1 MEVSLPISTGIKAP
15 VSGVRK
21 MQPPVSGSISGLGA
35 SAVSSIASPLAF
47 MATGLVALVSVAT
60 WLTVQ
65 PEILATYH
73 YSPNAVAITH
83 LFVLGWLCS
92 IVMGAMYQL
101 VPVALETKLYSERL
115 VLPQWLLHVAGLT
128 GMVLAFHA
136 WNMKLVGYFGS
147 IFAAGICLFIYNIV
161 RTLLRI
167 PKWNVVALSVASA
180 LAWVLLTITAGLL
193 IAAAKTGHANF
204 MLHFDPLGAMHAHA
218 HLGVIGFFTMLIVG
232 VSYKLI
238 PMFTLSEIQKNSRAT
253 VSIMLLNI
261 GLAGSLFSILL
272 QSVLK
277 PVFALV
283 VIVALAI
290 YGWEII
296 AILRARKRRTL
307 DWGVR
312 YFLTAI
318 GLLVSLSVLALV
330 LSWPRLPLNPFTGQL
345 ENIYG
350 FFGLIGVVSFAVIGM
365 LYKIIPFLVWFG
377 AYSKHIG
384 KAQVP
389 ALAEM
394 YFIRLQMLGYWIF
407 LTALPVTGVGILTS
421 NAMVV
426 RWGSAL
432 FATSLATLAV
442 NMIRILS
449 HYFHPRLKPLGVPAN
464 QQTKSFYDRYS
475 T

>member
-1 MEVSLPISTGIKAP
+1 MEVSLPISAGIKTPANGARKTQP
-15 VSGVRK
+15 AIPGSVSGLT
-21 MQPPVSGSISGLGA
+21 SG
-35 SAVSSIASPLAF
+35 AVSSITLPLAF
-47 MATGLVALVSVAT
+47 MVTGLVALLAVAT
-60 WLTVQ
+60 WLIVH

-115 VLPQWLLHVAGLT
+115 IFLQFACHVVGFM
-128 GMVLAFHA
+128 GMVLAFHS
-136 WNMKLVGYFGS
+136 WNMKFVGWFGS

-167 PKWNVVALSVASA
+167 PKWNVVTFSVASA
-180 LAWVLLTITAGLL
+180 LVWVLLTITAGLL

-204 MLHFDPLGAMHAHA
+204 MFHFNPLGAMHTHA
-218 HLGVIGFFTMLIVG
+218 HLGIVGFFTILIVG

-238 PMFTLSEIQKNSRAT
+238 PMFTLSEVQNKTRAT
-253 VSIMLLNI
+253 VSIVLLNI

-272 QSVLK
+272 QSILK
-277 PVFALV
+277 PLFALV

-296 AILRARKRRTL
+296 AILRARKRRAL

-318 GLLVSLSVLALV
+318 ALLAPLSLLALV
-330 LSWPRLPLNPFTGQL
+330 LSWPHLPLNTFTGQL

-350 FFGLIGVVSFAVIGM
+350 YLGLIGVVSLAVIGM
-365 LYKIIPFLVWFG
+365 LYKIIPFLIWFG

-389 ALAEM
+389 ALADM
-394 YFIRLQMLGYWIF
+394 YSIRLQIFGYWLF
-407 LTALPVTGVGILTS
+407 LTALPVTGFGILIS
-421 NAMVV
+421 NTTVV

-432 FATSLATLAV
+432 FTASLATLAL
-442 NMIRILS
+442 NTIRILS
-449 HYFHPRLKPLGVPAN
+449 HYFSPRLKPLGFSHKPSN
-464 QQTKSFYDRYS
+464 KITL
-475 T
+475 

>member
-1 MEVSLPISTGIKAP
+1 MMEVSLPISTGIKTPA
-15 VSGVRK
+15 SGVRK
-21 MQPPVSGSISGLGA
+21 TQSPVSGSITGLGA
-35 SAVSSIASPLAF
+35 SAVSSIALPLAF
-47 MATGLVALVSVAT
+47 MATGLAALLAVGI
-60 WLTVQ
+60 WLVVQ
-65 PEILATYH
+65 PQILAAYH
-73 YSPNAVAITH
+73 YSASAVAITH

-101 VPVALETKLYSERL
+101 VPVALEAKLYSERM
-115 VLPQWLLHVAGLT
+115 VLPQWLLHVVGLT
-128 GMVLAFHA
+128 GMVMAFHA
-136 WNMKLVGYFGS
+136 WNMKGVGWFGS
-147 IFAAGICLFIYNIV
+147 IFAIGACLFIYNIT

-167 PKWNVVALSVASA
+167 PKWNVVSLSAASA

-193 IAAAKTGHANF
+193 ITAAKAGRANF
-204 MLHFDPLGAMHAHA
+204 MFHFNPFGAMHTHA
-218 HLGVIGFFTMLIVG
+218 HLGIIGFFMMLIVG

-238 PMFTLSEIQKNSRAT
+238 PMFTLSEIQNSKRAT
-253 VSIMLLNI
+253 ISIALLNI
-261 GLAGSLFSILL
+261 GLVGSLFSILL

-277 PVFALV
+277 PAFALV
-283 VIVALAI
+283 VIAALAI

-296 AILRARKRRTL
+296 AILRARKRRVM

-318 GLLVSLSVLALV
+318 GLLAPLSLLAFV

-345 ENIYG
+345 ENLYG
-350 FFGLIGVVSFAVIGM
+350 YVGLIGVVSFAVIGM

-394 YFIRLQMLGYWIF
+394 YSIGLQRLGYWLF
-407 LTALPVTGVGILTS
+407 LIALPVAGVGILTPR
-421 NAMVV
+421 AVTV
-426 RWGSAL
+426 RWGCAL
-432 FATSLATLAV
+432 FATSLATVFV
-442 NMIRILS
+442 NAIRILS
-449 HYFHPRLKPLGVPAN
+449 HYFHPRMKPLAAPK
-464 QQTKSFYDRYS
+464 KSSHDRHS